1 MVNLDNKR
9 LPMNKKKIS
18 NFFTGIVDVLFSR
31 QKLKSEMRELEAL
44 KEQARLLQATVVNAK
59 DGIIITEAN
68 LENDGPK
75 IVYVNEAF
83 ERISGYKA
91 EEIIGKTP
99 RVLQGKDTDRATLD
113 ILKQTLVSGMPYSGE
128 ILNYTKDGTPYW
140 LDIQIVPVKDE
151 EGNIT
156 HYTAIERDITDR
168 KEVEKE
174 LRAQV
179 EERERLNKVMQE
191 YTDRLE
197 LKRLEEIE
205 INEKLQS
212 TNQAKTDFLAN
223 MSHELRTPMTGV
235 IGMSY
240 LLKDTSLNDEQ
251 EELVNTIQNSANT
264 LLVLLNDILDF
275 SKIEAKELSLER
287 IPFALSDTLNETFN
301 LLSPLAKEKNINL
314 DVNLSDAL
322 PKNIW
327 GDPARLSQI
336 INNLLGNA
344 IKFTHEG
351 NVKLTGQIEK
361 NNSIKVFIS
370 DTGPGIPEDKIDTI
384 FEKFTQA
391 DNSVTRKYGGTGLGL
406 AITKEIVDLM
416 GGQIGVDS
424 KVGQGS
430 TFWFQIPIEQAG
442 NEDVDAFNKR
452 DMVPQ
457 NNKDLRNASDIK
469 ALLVEDAPVNKV
481 FARKLLTKFGFSN
494 INEADNGQEALK
506 EYKSG
511 KYDVIF
517 MDCQMPE
524 MDGYE
529 ATKEIRKHGDN
540 DTLIIAMTANA
551 MLGDREKCLDAGMN
565 DYISK
570 PLRPDRLKNLLAKY
584 FNLGKS
590 DDAMDTPKKMDGNP
604 PVDLEHL
611 RLFTDGD
618 KEEEQALFTL
628 YLDQAQQSVQILK
641 SSISE
646 QDNEKWRSEAHRF
659 KGSSANFGATKL
671 QELCEAAEM
680 NYEEGVADLKVRLV
694 SIQKELD
701 KIKEFLS
708 EL

>member
-1 MVNLDNKR
+1 
-9 LPMNKKKIS
+9 MNKKKIS